1 MKLKDNRWIIRVGM
15 FISLGFAFNLL
26 ILGYLILLVG
36 YMKINKIEGLS
47 ILLET
52 LTKTPLA
59 PFKTL
64 IWGTGGDEATQSA
77 HTLYTNIKVQGGY
90 WLVYTVFFSKMLFGK
105 SKRFSKIDA
114 SKHGIHGKARWAT
127 NKEVKQ
133 RFQQSD
139 KGIIVGGVN
148 GKPCVQELTHQ
159 NNQMVIVYG
168 GSGSGKSSGYS
179 IPNIL
184 HISET
189 MGDSFVVTD
198 PKGDIYNA
206 TVPHLK
212 ALGYEVVRVNLLDFL
227 KSDRYNPLHYVNS
240 GTEAITLVNTIMKN
254 TGEEKKSDFWE
265 KAERSLYAALIL
277 YLKEARPIEEQHL
290 SNVLKLG
297 LQIGKDPEY
306 LDSLF
311 EGLPDDSE
319 AKTFYRI
326 FSLSEDKTR
335 SGILVG
341 FGVRLQLWAIK
352 EIQQLTGSS
361 DFTLK
366 DLGKKKMALFILTRD
381 EESTFDLITAIVV
394 DQVFQELVKEARTR
408 PNHRLDVPVRLILD
422 EIANIAPINDLQKR
436 VSVMRSRGVYINL
449 IFQGMQQFKNRYG
462 EGIVA
467 EISDSCDNL
476 IVLQAN
482 DSSTAVPVSKML
494 GSTTILTNSVS
505 QSQNDRGSSNGL
517 NYSMTGM
524 DLMRPEDVRNKDDRK
539 LILIQ
544 KGQPPAFLD
553 KYFFFEQKKWENI
566 KQTNWADEPNRKFQE
581 VINIA
586 PKPVIE
592 EFEEEKEEQPIDLF
606 A

>member
-1 MKLKDNRWIIRVGM
+1 M
-15 FISLGFAFNLL
+15 
-26 ILGYLILLVG
+26 
-36 YMKINKIEGLS
+36 
-47 ILLET
+47 
-52 LTKTPLA
+52 
-59 PFKTL
+59 
-64 IWGTGGDEATQSA
+64 
-77 HTLYTNIKVQGGY
+77 
-90 WLVYTVFFSKMLFGK
+90 
-105 SKRFSKIDA
+105 
-114 SKHGIHGKARWAT
+114 
-127 NKEVKQ
+127 
-133 RFQQSD
+133 
-139 KGIIVGGVN
+139 
-148 GKPCVQELTHQ
+148 
-159 NNQMVIVYG
+159 
-168 GSGSGKSSGYS
+168 
-179 IPNIL
+179 
-184 HISET
+184 
-189 MGDSFVVTD
+189 
-198 PKGDIYNA
+198 
-206 TVPHLK
+206 
-212 ALGYEVVRVNLLDFL
+212 
-227 KSDRYNPLHYVNS
+227 
-240 GTEAITLVNTIMKN
+240 
-254 TGEEKKSDFWE
+254 
-265 KAERSLYAALIL
+265 
-277 YLKEARPIEEQHL
+277 
-290 SNVLKLG
+290 
-297 LQIGKDPEY
+297 
-306 LDSLF
+306 
-311 EGLPDDSE
+311 
-319 AKTFYRI
+319 
-326 FSLSEDKTR
+326 
-335 SGILVG
+335 
-341 FGVRLQLWAIK
+341 QLWAIK

-494 GSTTILTNSVS
+494 GSTTILTNSIS

-553 KYFFFEQKKWENI
+553 KFFFFEQKKWQNI
-566 KQTNWADEPNRKFQE
+566 KQTNWADEPNRKSQE
-581 VINIA
+581 IINIV
-586 PKPVIE
+586 PDPVIDE
-592 EFEEEKEEQPIDLF
+592 IEEEKEEQPIDLF